1 MSIAIFKAGPSN
13 GAVALK
19 NSLGATLLRSE
30 GSAYRPTAQKLLIN
44 WGSSNAEA
52 QRLTAMTP
60 ARNTLNQPRSIARA
74 SNKKI
79 CLEVLTEQGLS
90 TVPWY
95 TNLEAALGH
104 ADNGRIYARTKL
116 TGSSGEGIRM
126 IMSTQDAQAD
136 EAREEGFP
144 FPVDF
149 VGTANMAEQYRG
161 TNLFTI
167 GITGKRQEWRI
178 HVVQGEVILSQLK
191 LRRQGFEED
200 EGYTSLV
207 RNVET
212 GWVYSVNFDQAAYP
226 QLEAVKALAIRA
238 VAALG
243 LDFGAVDLVERRGEP
258 YVLEVNTAPGL
269 EEEGSSLRAYTAAF
283 QRIEQGLRQARE
295 A

>member
-1 MSIAIFKAGPSN
+1 MSIAIYKAGPSN

-19 NSLGATLLRSE
+19 NALGATLLRSE
-30 GSAYRPTAQKLLIN
+30 GSAYRGRPDKLLIN

-74 SNKKI
+74 SNKKT

-95 TNLEAALGH
+95 TSLEAALGH

-136 EAREEGFP
+136 EARDEGFP

-212 GWVYSVNFDQAAYP
+212 GWVYSVNFDQATYP
-226 QLEAVKALAIRA
+226 QLEAVKALAVRA